1 MVCEIQIVMS
11 TMRVMLLLL
20 AMMAAPSNAA
30 LLRSRTMGVDRA
42 RKAALTM
49 CAAQRSGIDVE
60 RNRLHRDVVESFVA
74 ATERGDAAAAMALCT
89 DDFYYKT
96 HRATTDSLAA
106 AEERL
111 HTKTPAPSKVT
122 EELHED
128 SCTVTEELHEDA
140 CTLIREIVVKPIPFV
155 TVTVEQQFEVRNT
168 VDGGAKLCRA
178 EYIKQ

>member
-1 MVCEIQIVMS
+1 MS

-20 AMMAAPSNAA
+20 AMMAAPLHAA
-30 LLRSRTMGVDRA
+30 LLRLPAMGADRA
-42 RKAALTM
+42 RKASLTM
-49 CAAQRSGIDVE
+49 CAAQRAGIDVE
-60 RNRLHRDVVESFVA
+60 SAAQDVRNRLHRDVVESFVA